1 MEDLGR
7 VIIQWLHV
15 TAGVMWIGGGFYTL
29 LVQLPALLAAPPQ
42 ARGPVS
48 AELAPR
54 QIRYIL
60 RLAELTIATGI
71 ANLIVTG
78 RAGELTAPLGSRW
91 AGAIGLGIVLAIV
104 LYGIVR
110 AVVKPAVERMLALG
124 PKAAAGDPAAPAEIG
139 RIIERIKR
147 TGYAQIVIGLA
158 IIFLM
163 VLARFS

>member
-7 VIIQWLHV
+7 VAIQWLHV

-29 LVQLPALLAAPPQ
+29 FVQLPALLAAPAQ

-48 AELAPR
+48 AEIAPR
-54 QIRYIL
+54 QIRYLL

-78 RAGELTAPLGSRW
+78 RASQLTEPLGSRW
-91 AGAIGLGIVLAIV
+91 AGALVVGIVLAIV
-104 LYGIVR
+104 LYGIIR
-110 AVVKPAVERMLALG
+110 AVVKPAVERMLALA
-124 PKAAAGDPAAPAEIG
+124 PKAAAGDPTAPAEIG
-139 RIIERIKR
+139 RLIERIKR
-147 TGYAQIVIGLA
+147 IGYVQIVIGLA